1 MEPKPPPRPENGP
14 ITPPEEIRVG
24 WRFLWEG
31 LRRFWRELID
41 LRAGMDREGC
51 IRNIRENKRMQ
62 GANAWLLMCS
72 IMVASLGLDLNS
84 PAVII
89 GAMLISPLMSPIL
102 GVGLA
107 VGINDRRTLLISLR
121 HLLVSIGIALVTSY
135 LYFRLTPFGRVT
147 PEILSRTAPTL
158 LDVMVAFFGGVAGI
172 VSGTRKDKSNALPGV
187 AIATAL
193 MPPLCVTGFGL
204 AKGEWD
210 IMLRSFYLFFLN
222 AVFVALATYLVVRY
236 LRFPQVQF
244 ADAREKRRTQWGI
257 ALFILVLIVPSVLIL
272 RGVLRDIGERQQV
285 EAFVKKNFSEAF
297 FQIED
302 LPGRDTLHA
311 KVFLFRHLP
320 EDSARLFQERF
331 KDMKLRAR
339 LDIIQGEPDDAI
351 FNKEQ
356 FQRWQQSFRGEM
368 LAVLES
374 ERLAQAQKNREV
386 QTLQRQLDSL
396 RSDTVLLRQIAQ
408 ELEALFPELES
419 LGFARLTKT
428 ASDSLLVQVPT
439 FTLKWA
445 PGRSTRQIARDEAQ
459 LERFLRIR
467 ARLDTLVLLR
477 E

>member
-1 MEPKPPPRPENGP
+1 MEPNPPLRPEQEP
-14 ITPPEEIRVG
+14 TTPPEEIRVG
-24 WRFLWEG
+24 WRYLWAG
-31 LRRFWRELID
+31 LKRFWQELID
-41 LRAGMDREGC
+41 LRTGMDRAAC

-107 VGINDRRTLLISLR
+107 VGINDHSTLLISLR

-158 LDVMVAFFGGVAGI
+158 LDVLVAFFGGVAGI
-172 VSGTRKDKSNALPGV
+172 VSGTRKDKSNAIPGV

-236 LRFPQVQF
+236 LRFPQVEF
-244 ADAREKRRTQWGI
+244 ADPREKRRTQWGI
-257 ALFILVLIVPSVLIL
+257 ALFIMVLLVPSVLIL
-272 RGVLRDIGERQQV
+272 RGVLRDIGERQQL
-285 EAFVKKNFSEAF
+285 EAFVKKNFSDAF

-302 LPGRDTLHA
+302 LPGQDTLNA

-320 EDSARLFQERF
+320 LDSARLFQERF
-331 KDMKLRAR
+331 ENLGLRAH
-339 LDIIQGEPDDAI
+339 LEIIQGEPDDAF

-356 FQRWQQSFRGEM
+356 FQRWQQSFRGEL
-368 LAVLES
+368 LAVLET
-374 ERLAQAQKNREV
+374 ERLAQTQKDREV
-386 QTLQRQLDSL
+386 QALQRQLDSL
-396 RSDTVLLRQIAQ
+396 RSDTVLLRQITS
-408 ELEALFPELES
+408 ELKALFPELES
-419 LGFARLTKT
+419 LGFARVTKAT
-428 ASDSLLVQVPT
+428 PDSLLVQVPT
-439 FTLKWA
+439 FTLKWK
-445 PGRSTRQIARDEAQ
+445 PGRSNRQLARDEDQ
-459 LERFLRIR
+459 LARFLRIR